1 MAELLS
7 KKNAMSSKAK
17 RLKLTARLSTKALV
31 ATPCRFCAL
40 PVPLNILV
48 ILRSR
53 PWLLELLLPPMLIA
67 TVCMSNKTPYAAR
80 PPPCGGQ
87 STRKP
92 STRFEQPL
100 CVKILV
106 SPKTVL
112 VLSQRGA
119 GSKDNR
125 NAPCTSLLSERRKW
139 RTGSTEAAAVETE
152 V

>member
-7 KKNAMSSKAK
+7 KKNAMISKAK
-17 RLKLTARLSTKALV
+17 RPKLIARLSTKALV

-67 TVCMSNKTPYAAR
+67 TVCMSKKTPYAAR
-80 PPPCGGQ
+80 PPCGGQ
-87 STRKP
+87 SRRKP

-100 CVKILV
+100 CVKMLV
-106 SPKTVL
+106 SPKT
-112 VLSQRGA
+112 
-119 GSKDNR
+119 
-125 NAPCTSLLSERRKW
+125 P
-139 RTGSTEAAAVETE
+139 
-152 V
+152 